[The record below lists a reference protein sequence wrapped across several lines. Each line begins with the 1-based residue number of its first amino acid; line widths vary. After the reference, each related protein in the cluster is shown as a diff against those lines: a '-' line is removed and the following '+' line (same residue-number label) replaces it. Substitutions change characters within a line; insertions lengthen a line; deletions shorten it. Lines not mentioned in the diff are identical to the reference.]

1 MGSPP
6 RKTVR
11 VRVRIAPSPTGDPHV
26 GTAYV
31 ALFNAAFAR
40 QRGGQFVLR
49 VEDTDRG
56 RYVANSEQQI
66 FDTLRWLGLDWDE
79 GPDKGGPYGPY
90 RQSERLPLYKKYA
103 EQLVEQ
109 GNAYYCWCS
118 PERLQEMRAEQAAR
132 KEAPGYDRLCLGKT
146 REERAR
152 LPGFDEPP
160 VIRMLIPEPAEVPL
174 TFNDLIRGLTNA
186 PMPDDQVL
194 LKKDG
199 FPTYQLANVIDD
211 HEMAITHVM
220 RAEEWISSMPKQLL
234 LYRFLGWNPPHYAH
248 LPLLRNQDRS
258 KISKR
263 KNPAARLLWFKEQ
276 GFLPEAL
283 VNFLALQGWSMPD
296 GREMFSFDDV
306 VANFDVERFS
316 PVGPIF
322 DVEKLDWLDGEY
334 IKALPDEELIRRA
347 APFLPGPGQ
356 EAGLRVLAPDL
367 KTRLRRLIEI
377 CDQVEFLY
385 QGELDLDLSLFGSGT
400 PPPAEALM
408 AAEAALA
415 HLPDEAF
422 TIENIETALEEARTA
437 RDWNKGSFYGPIRIA
452 LTGKTRTPPN
462 FPMLAALGKERSLA
476 RLKDAIHQLTVPAAA
491 S

>member
-6 RKTVR
+6 RKTER

-90 RQSERLPLYKKYA
+90 RQSERLPLYKAAA
-103 EQLVEQ
+103 EKLLAQ
-109 GNAYYCWCS
+109 GDAYYCWCS
-118 PERLQEMRAEQAAR
+118 PERLQEMRADQTAR
-132 KEAPGYDRLCLGKT
+132 KVAPGYDRLCLGKT
-146 REERAR
+146 AEERAK
-152 LPGFDEPP
+152 LPGFDPTP
-160 VIRMLIPEPAEVPL
+160 VVRMRVPDHDVPL
-174 TFNDLIRGLTNA
+174 TFNDMIRGTTNA

-199 FPTYQLANVIDD
+199 FPTYHMAVVIDD
-211 HEMAITHVM
+211 HEMGITHVL

-234 LYRFLGWNPPHYAH
+234 LYRFLGWQPPRYAH
-248 LPLLRNQDRS
+248 LPLLRNKDRS

-263 KNPAARLLWFKEQ
+263 KNPAARLMWFREE

-283 VNFLALQGWSMPD
+283 LNFLALQGWSMPD
-296 GREMFSFDDV
+296 GREMFSFDDL

-322 DVEKLDWLDGEY
+322 DVEKLDWMNAEY
-334 IKALPDEELIRRA
+334 IKALPDDEFLARA
-347 APFLPGPGQ
+347 SEFLPGPGQ
-356 EAGLRVLAPDL
+356 ESGLRVLALEL
-367 KTRLRRLIEI
+367 KTRVHRLNEV
-377 CDQVEFLY
+377 CDLVEFLY
-385 QGELDLDLSLFGSGT
+385 QGQLDLDTSLFGAGT
-400 PPPAEALM
+400 PSPREALV
-408 AAEAALA
+408 AVEAALDSV
-415 HLPDEAF
+415 PDDAF
-422 TIENIETALEEARTA
+422 NVEGLEVALEAAREAH
-437 RDWNKGSFYGPIRIA
+437 DWKKGPFYGPIRIA

-462 FPMLAALGKERSLA
+462 FHMLAALGRERSLA
-476 RLKDAIHQLTVPAAA
+476 RLRDAIVQLTQP
-491 S
+491 SPTG